1 VVSGATPD
9 QSALRLRSLTE
20 LARGL
25 ARVHGFSEMITVAAE
40 ESRRAL
46 SARVVSVAEYVRA
59 TGRMRVL
66 INVGDLLADEERLP
80 EDEWYAP
87 SDFPRVTAE
96 EYPRP
101 WTIGV
106 DDARADPRRLAAA
119 DLQRP
124 DRSSALMAPIF
135 FAGQVWGELYAARAE
150 GDEPYGDDDVDF
162 AATLAALVSAGLAQ
176 ADRHEYLERLAYTD
190 ELTGLAN
197 RRAIEVGLDEA
208 VELHRLTAL
217 PVALLVIDVNGLKQ
231 VNDTAGHDSG
241 DAVLEEL
248 AGQLSAA
255 ASTVPGA
262 LAARIGGDEFSVLV
276 VGQPYADVVQLAE
289 EVNRRAQKLSRID
302 GAACGFA
309 ATDGPAGPV
318 EDRDLLFRLADAA
331 QYEAK
336 RLGGRRPVAAGPEHR
351 MLVEESRV
359 TAFDV
364 RERRRIRR
372 DKEDGRV

>member
-1 VVSGATPD
+1 MVSGATPD

-20 LARGL
+20 LARAL
-25 ARVHGFSEMITVAAE
+25 ARVHGFSEVITVAAE

-46 SARVVSVAEYVRA
+46 GARVLSLAEYVRA

-66 INVGDLLADEERLP
+66 INAGDLLAGEERLP

-87 SDFPRVTAE
+87 SDFPRMVSE
-96 EYPRP
+96 DYPRP
-101 WTIGV
+101 WTV
-106 DDARADPRRLAAA
+106 SMDDVSTDPRRFAAA
-119 DLQRP
+119 DLVRP
-124 DRSSALMAPIF
+124 QRSSALIAPIF
-135 FAGQVWGELYAARAE
+135 FAGQVWGELYAARSD

-208 VELHRLTAL
+208 MELHRLTSL
-217 PVALLVIDVNGLKQ
+217 PVALLVVDVNGLKQ

-241 DAVLEEL
+241 DAVLEQL
-248 AGQLSAA
+248 GAQLSAA

-262 LAARIGGDEFSVLV
+262 LAARIGGDEFSILV
-276 VGQPYADVVQLAE
+276 VGQPYPDVIELAE
-289 EVNRRAQKLSRID
+289 DVTRRAAKVPQID
-302 GAACGFA
+302 GVACGVA

-318 EDRDLLFRLADAA
+318 SDRDLLFRLADAA

-336 RLGGRRPVAAGPEHR
+336 RLGARRPVTAGPEHR
-351 MLVEESRV
+351 GMVEESLE
-359 TAFDV
+359 TGAA
-364 RERRRIRR
+364 RERRRLRRR
-372 DKEDGRV
+372 D